1 MAEMENRW
9 RRALISPE
17 ATLAETI
24 ENLNTVGIKLALCVD
39 TDGRLV
45 SAVTDGDLRR
55 GLLRG
60 LTMQDPVRKI
70 ANPNP
75 LVIPEGADTKMAR
88 AIMKAN
94 RVLQVPVVDAEGRV
108 VGLHLW
114 DAFDATPA
122 HDHWMVIMAGGKGTR
137 MRPHTENCPKPM
149 LPVAG
154 KPMLQHIIERAK
166 SQGFSRFVLSLNY
179 LGQMIRDHFDDG
191 SSFGVQITYVDE
203 DKPLGT
209 AGALSV
215 LQPRPE
221 SAFVVTNGDVMTD
234 IDYRELIEF
243 RDRQNAHGVMA
254 VRMHEWTNPYGV
266 VRMEGVDITGF
277 AEKPV
282 SHSHINAGIYALSP
296 AVLDHLA
303 QNIHCD
309 MPSLFDRLREAG
321 HRTVAYPMHEPWLD
335 VGRPDDLERANA
347 TLGAVR
353 GDEKGET

>member
-1 MAEMENRW
+1 MTDMDSRW

-24 ENLNTVGIKLALCVD
+24 ENLNTVAIKLALCVD
-39 TDGRLV
+39 AEGRLIG
-45 SAVTDGDLRR
+45 AVTDGDLRR

-60 LTMQDPVRKI
+60 LTMQDPVREI

-75 LVIPEGADTKMAR
+75 LVVPEGASRDMVL
-88 AIMKAN
+88 AIMKVN
-94 RVLQVPVVDAEGRV
+94 KVLQVPVVDTAGRV

-114 DAFDATPA
+114 DALDTVPS
-122 HDHWMVIMAGGKGTR
+122 HDHTMVIMAGGKGTR
-137 MRPHTENCPKPM
+137 LRPYTTNCPKPM

-166 SQGFSRFVLSLNY
+166 SQGFRHYVLSLNY
-179 LGQMIRDHFDDG
+179 LGQMIRDHFGDG
-191 SSFGVQITYVDE
+191 TAYGVTIVYVEEDE
-203 DKPLGT
+203 PLGT
-209 AGALSV
+209 AGALSL

-221 SAFVVTNGDVMTD
+221 SAFVVTNGDVLTD

-243 RDRQNAHGVMA
+243 RERYNAHGVMA
-254 VRMHEWTNPYGV
+254 VRMYEWTNPYGV
-266 VRMEGVDITGF
+266 VQMEGVNITGF

-282 SHSHINAGIYALSP
+282 SRSHINAGVYAFSP
-296 AVLDHLA
+296 AALEYLVRDR
-303 QNIHCD
+303 HCD
-309 MPSLFDRLREAG
+309 MPTLFDRLREAK

-347 TLGAVR
+347 TLEAGS
-353 GDEKGET
+353 DEAEDKE